1 MECSIKSERC
11 GGLCTGYDGSHI
23 WEQRKKIN
31 DKIECES
38 CKDEAKKL
46 ETFTHDIVNARL
58 GKQIHDKKNW
68 DSFIGIVKCADNSC
82 KKEGRC

>member
-1 MECSIKSERC
+1 MSCTIKEERC
-11 GGLCTGYDGSHI
+11 GGLCTGYDGSKI
-23 WEQRKKIN
+23 WAERKRIN

-38 CKDEAKKL
+38 CKEEAKKL

-58 GKQIHDKKNW
+58 GKKIFDKNNW
-68 DSFIGIVKCADNSC
+68 NKFVDVVKCANDSC